1 MSGFGV
7 FGDPQFWSD
16 VKNNAKN
23 LPAALA
29 EYGSQ
34 AMGAAMA
41 PSDRAVQWS
50 AKASPGRFAEGKQD
64 AARHTEWMADTS
76 ARLEDMARYG
86 LTALPEGMANHLARG
101 MGAVGAMGIGGGIE
115 LVGGIN
121 VLGKAGKEAMAGN
134 LSRAGTTLNEGWDSA
149 KMDLNNN
156 MAGATAFSQIKD
168 PVARRAAILEAV
180 NASRVQRSPDLS
192 FDDPLSGGLVR
203 RR

>member
-7 FGDPQFWSD
+7 FGDPQFWAD

-29 EYGSQ
+29 GYGGQVMS
-34 AMGAAMA
+34 AAMV

-50 AKASPGRFAEGKQD
+50 AQASPGRFAEGKQD

-76 ARLEDMARYG
+76 SHLEDMARYG
-86 LTALPEGMANHLARG
+86 LTALPEGVANHMARG

-121 VLGKAGKEAMAGN
+121 ALGKAGKEALAGN
-134 LSRAGTTLNEGWDSA
+134 LSKAGATLIEGWDSA

-156 MAGATAFSQIKD
+156 MAGAATFSQIKD
-168 PVARRAAILEAV
+168 PETRRAAILEAV
-180 NASRVQRSPDLS
+180 NASRLQRSPDLS
-192 FDDPLSGGLVR
+192 FDGALSGGLVR